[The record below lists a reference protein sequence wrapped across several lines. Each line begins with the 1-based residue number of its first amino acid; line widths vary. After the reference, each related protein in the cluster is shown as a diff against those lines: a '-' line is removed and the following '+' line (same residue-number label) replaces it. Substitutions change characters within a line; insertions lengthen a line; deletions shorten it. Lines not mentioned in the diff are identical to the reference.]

1 MSNYR
6 RTKISG
12 ASYFFTAVTYKRRKF
27 LTDDFTRPILK
38 DAFRQIQSE
47 MPFQTIAL
55 CLMPDHIH
63 CIWRLP
69 QESNDYSKRWSMIKR
84 IFTKQYLAAGG
95 KELTQSI
102 SRENKGERGIW
113 QRRFWEHRIRD
124 NEDMENHIHYIHH
137 NPVKHGYVQ
146 YPDQWVYSTFQR
158 FSSKEMY
165 INFDWVKFAEKAFDG
180 DIEYQE

>member
-1 MSNYR
+1 
-6 RTKISG
+6 
-12 ASYFFTAVTYKRRKF
+12 
-27 LTDDFTRPILK
+27 
-38 DAFRQIQSE
+38 
-47 MPFQTIAL
+47 
-55 CLMPDHIH
+55 
-63 CIWRLP
+63 
-69 QESNDYSKRWSMIKR
+69 MIKR